1 MSRMTLPTKAE
12 FAAAAPSATGES
24 PLPRAAGR
32 LWGAMLARFR
42 RPPVVGDMPAV
53 ADFIARHSAH
63 AAQSSLYGYIKT
75 RAGFEYFRLFDD
87 EQFVCSVNIAK
98 WNLYAVCAGDL
109 ALFCGAH
116 LRRRLSA
123 PPDKI
128 AAFMRAAVARA
139 LAENAA
145 PPDAGPD
152 YPRLLK
158 ETAAR
163 VQAASWENLADDETA
178 FARSPAA
185 LVHWAPIEDSLKS
198 RDADIVRN
206 SIAFKWKETRDK
218 FRRQTDP
225 SALREAMGLK
235 NPPAPE

>member
-1 MSRMTLPTKAE
+1 MPRMTLPTKAE
-12 FAAAAPSATGES
+12 SAAAARGS
-24 PLPRAAGR
+24 PPLRTARSAGR

-42 RPPVVGDMPAV
+42 RPPAVGDMPAV

-87 EQFVCSVNIAK
+87 EQFVSSVNIAK

-123 PPDKI
+123 PPDAV
-128 AAFMRAAVARA
+128 AAFMEAAVARA
-139 LAENAA
+139 LAENAD

-152 YPRLLK
+152 YPRLLQ

-163 VQAASWENLADDETA
+163 VQAAAWENLADDETA
-178 FARSPAA
+178 FSRSPAA
-185 LVHWAPIEDSLKS
+185 LVHWAPIEDSLKN

-206 SIAFKWKETRDK
+206 SISFKWKETRDK
-218 FRRQTDP
+218 FRRQADP
-225 SALREAMGLK
+225 SALQEAMGLK
-235 NPPAPE
+235 NPPAPD